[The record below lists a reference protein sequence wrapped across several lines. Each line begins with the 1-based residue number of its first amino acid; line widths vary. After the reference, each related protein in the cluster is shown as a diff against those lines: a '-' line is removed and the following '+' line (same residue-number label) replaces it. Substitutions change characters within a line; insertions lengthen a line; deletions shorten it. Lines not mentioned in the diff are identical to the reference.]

1 MRRGIILAIFC
12 ELCLAL
18 SLNSTS
24 VFADSTKDFDDEK
37 IEKLS
42 SQDAA
47 GAPSG
52 YAPWKDMARSLKDSD
67 FDDVLAIHWVSG
79 HTTFSNAFKHSHGKP
94 DVGAS
99 GDGENMLLVS
109 EIIDCVPSHK
119 GCKRE
124 ALFTPVKPSS
134 DAPSTDADEG
144 SSDSTPDN
152 PATETDAVSANTTL
166 ATPESGSSFLL
177 ALGIL
182 GLSPML
188 FRRKR
193 A

>member
-18 SLNSTS
+18 SLNSTL
-24 VFADSTKDFDDEK
+24 VFADSTRDFDDEK

-42 SQDAA
+42 SHEAA
-47 GAPSG
+47 GALSG
-52 YAPWKDMARSLKDSD
+52 YAPWKDMVRGLKDSD
-67 FDDVLAIHWVSG
+67 FDGVLAIHWVSG
-79 HTTFSNAFKHSHGKP
+79 HTTFSNGFKHSGGKP
-94 DVGAS
+94 DVRTS
-99 GDGENMLLVS
+99 GDGENILLLS
-109 EIIDCVPSHK
+109 EIINCAPSHK

-124 ALFTPVKPSS
+124 ALFAPVKPSS
-134 DAPSTDADEG
+134 DSPSATADEEF
-144 SSDSTPDN
+144 SDPPANN
-152 PATETDAVSANTTL
+152 PTSDAVSANTTL